1 MLQNKEAVIK
11 AIEYLRTVYENPEN
25 ILLEE
30 IELSE
35 DQVFW
40 LITLSFDN
48 PLPLKPFDLAIGN
61 QRLFRTIEVN
71 SNNGGIKSMKI
82 KKL

>member
-1 MLQNKEAVIK
+1 MLQYIEAVTK
-11 AIEYLRTVYENPEN
+11 AIEYLKSIYENPEN

-30 IELSE
+30 IELS
-35 DQVFW
+35 DDKAFW

-48 PLPLKPFDLAIGN
+48 PLPQNTIEIALGKN
-61 QRLFRTIEVN
+61 RLFRTIEVY
-71 SNNGGIKSMKI
+71 SINGEVKSMKI